1 MKTIA
6 EYAKSILFV
15 LIILQIAPP
24 IVQSV
29 KENYLSF
36 LTAHTNVGR
45 VTIDSVVTDSTFYAK
60 TLKKFFKDPEIKA
73 ILLRIDCPGGASGSC
88 QALFAE
94 IQELKKR
101 FPKPIVTVTENICA
115 SGGYYIACATDSIIA
130 SRSCLVGGVG
140 TTLTTL
146 FNFKELA
153 QHWHVK
159 TNVIS
164 AGLYKNTTNQFTDMT
179 EEQRALLQ
187 SIADNSY
194 LQFATDVAKTRKL
207 SVKEK
212 DKWANGKLFTGQ
224 QALKLH
230 MIDKTGSYS
239 EALKTI
245 KSMAPIEGSVHWV
258 DPHEETSFFDKL
270 FGSVRS
276 GFMESATNTVC
287 NTLEQRYSRI
297 QS

>member
-24 IVQSV
+24 ILQSV

-36 LTAHTNVGR
+36 LTAHTKVGR
-45 VTIDSVVTDSTFYAK
+45 VTFDGIITSSTCYAK

-73 ILLRIDCPGGASGSC
+73 ILLRIDSPGGTSGSC
-88 QALFAE
+88 QALFNE

-101 FPKPIVTVTENICA
+101 FPKPIITLSENICT
-115 SGGYYIACATDSIIA
+115 SGGYYIACATDSIIT
-130 SRSCLVGGVG
+130 SRSCIVGGVG

-153 QHWHVK
+153 QHWHIK
-159 TNVIS
+159 ADVIS
-164 AGLYKNTTNQFTDMT
+164 AGVFKNTTNQFTDMT
-179 EEQRALLQ
+179 EEQKAMLQ
-187 SIADNSY
+187 SIANNSY
-194 LQFATDVAKTRKL
+194 QQFAADIAKTRKL

-212 DKWANGKLFTGQ
+212 EKWADGKLFTGQ
-224 QALKLH
+224 QALALH

-239 EALKTI
+239 EALQTI
-245 KSMAPIEGSVHWV
+245 KSMAPIEGSVHWI
-258 DPHEETSFFDKL
+258 DQEEKINL
-270 FGSVRS
+270 FQKMFGECQSLTQRI
-276 GFMESATNTVC
+276 TNHVC
-287 NTLEQRYSRI
+287 TTIEQRYGNHLSI
-297 QS
+297 